1 MPYNLL
7 MKTEPVTCP
16 VVRRAVASDQPGI
29 QAIVSEQDLDYPS
42 MKFTSFWV
50 TLIGADIA
58 SILRLEE
65 FETFYFISAVGSAS
79 ARQGQGCAGRLL
91 QTVLAGCQRPVYL
104 YTVIPAFFAR
114 FGFQTVTAPSWIP
127 PRTLFDCPRCQPE
140 LCACM
145 VFTPVRQAQT

>member
-1 MPYNLL
+1 
-7 MKTEPVTCP
+7 MKTEPVTQP
-16 VVRRAVASDQPGI
+16 IVRRAVASDQPGI
-29 QAIVSEQDLDYPS
+29 LAIVSEQDLDYPS
-42 MKFTSFWV
+42 LKLASFWV
-50 TLIGADIA
+50 AELNGLIV

-65 FETFYFISAVGSAS
+65 FDTFYFVSAVGSAS

-114 FGFQTVTAPSWIP
+114 FGFQTVTAPSCIP

-145 VFTPVRQAQT
+145 VFTPAPQAQT